1 MNDPKNKSNKN
12 SLNIEIT
19 DEISQGIYSNLAI
32 IAHSKAEF
40 VIDFTRVLPGTP
52 KAKVHSRII
61 MTPQHAKM
69 LARALNDNI
78 GKFEAVNGEIQI
90 EGNGNL
96 NNFPGFE
103 DGSGNTK
110 IN

>member
-1 MNDPKNKSNKN
+1 MMNDPKNNNKN

-19 DEISQGIYSNLAI
+19 DEISQGTYSNLAI

-69 LARALNDNI
+69 LARALTDNI

-90 EGNGNL
+90 DGSGNI

-103 DGSGNTK
+103 GGSGNTK

>member
-1 MNDPKNKSNKN
+1 MNENNPNGNQK

-19 DEISQGIYSNLAI
+19 DEVSQGTYSNLAI

-69 LARALNDNI
+69 LARALSDNI
-78 GKFEAVNGEIQI
+78 GKFEAANGEIHL
-90 EGNGNL
+90 EGNGNMD
-96 NNFPGFE
+96 NFPGFE
-103 DGSGNTK
+103 GDTGSSK

>member
-1 MNDPKNKSNKN
+1 MNDNNNNNKN

-40 VIDFTRVLPGTP
+40 VIDFTRILPGTP
-52 KAKVHSRII
+52 KAKVQSRII

-69 LARALNDNI
+69 LVRALSDNI
-78 GKFEAVNGEIQI
+78 GKFEAVNGEIHLD
-90 EGNGNL
+90 GNGSI

-103 DGSGNTK
+103 DGSGNSK